1 MRQRRRSLLSS
12 AVLAICVSG
21 PGAAADPLGLYVG
34 GSIGQAQIAA
44 HVSDPFN
51 ALSDRFKKNHFALKV
66 VVGLRPISLFGAEL
80 SCMDVGHPGGARI
93 ETAHGASGI
102 INALTMM
109 PIPDGLPVA
118 ALAEYSSESSKE
130 RVERREKTWTPLE
143 KVV

>member
-51 ALSDRFKKNHFALKV
+51 IRLRRTSNH
-66 VVGLRPISLFGAEL
+66 
-80 SCMDVGHPGGARI
+80 
-93 ETAHGASGI
+93 
-102 INALTMM
+102 ALTWM
-109 PIPDGLPVA
+109 DDA
-118 ALAEYSSESSKE
+118 
-130 RVERREKTWTPLE
+130 
-143 KVV
+143 